1 MAAQGMAY
9 RYISMGTESGI
20 ETKSV
25 VMELEQVVLFREF
38 ENVYAPGTGT
48 KQKSLIKNNNI
59 LSLARV
65 SISST

>member
-1 MAAQGMAY
+1 
-9 RYISMGTESGI
+9 MGTESGI

-48 KQKSLIKNNNI
+48 KQKSLIQNNNI
-59 LSLARV
+59 V
-65 SISST
+65 SFN